1 LTAVVAGSN
10 PAPGAILRGV
20 YMYIDHV
27 LSPKVPDRGMDRP
40 SCCGEYMS
48 YESIEW
54 KGLDDKTMHQGQYV
68 CMVCGNRTD
77 FKLKVISGRP
87 PMRRRDHYIT
97 DKNTNEK

>member
-1 LTAVVAGSN
+1 
-10 PAPGAILRGV
+10 
-20 YMYIDHV
+20 
-27 LSPKVPDRGMDRP
+27 
-40 SCCGEYMS
+40 
-48 YESIEW
+48 
-54 KGLDDKTMHQGQYV
+54 MHQGQYV